1 MNYSKGTIEF
11 HIEGSTA
18 VSLGKF
24 DGLHK
29 GHQLLIR
36 RILEKKKEGL
46 SAVIFTFDFGRSQE
60 LMSGE
65 ERRSMLEQWGV
76 DYLLECPFV
85 PEVSHMEPEDFV
97 RRVLKGQLHAK
108 YLAVGTDFRF
118 GYQRRGDYKLLQ
130 DMALECGFIVDV
142 VEKAKWNQRDISST
156 FIREMLGEGNMPLVR
171 ELLGYPYSITGT
183 VVHGRAMGRGLGM
196 PTINLLPDERK
207 LLPPNGV
214 YAVKCLVD
222 GKCYRGITNI
232 GFKPTVG
239 GETVRGVET
248 YLLDV
253 DENLYEKEVTLYFY
267 AFERPEQK
275 FGSLEELKEQM
286 QMDVAWVRNWF
297 ENAGED
303 LQDDVTGAK

>member
-1 MNYSKGTIEF
+1 MNYSKGTIDF

-85 PEVSHMEPEDFV
+85 PEVSHMAPEDFV

-118 GYQRRGDYKLLQ
+118 GYQRRGDY
-130 DMALECGFIVDV
+130 I
-142 VEKAKWNQRDISST
+142 
-156 FIREMLGEGNMPLVR
+156 
-171 ELLGYPYSITGT
+171 
-183 VVHGRAMGRGLGM
+183 
-196 PTINLLPDERK
+196 
-207 LLPPNGV
+207 
-214 YAVKCLVD
+214 
-222 GKCYRGITNI
+222 
-232 GFKPTVG
+232 KP
-239 GETVRGVET
+239 R
-248 YLLDV
+248 L
-253 DENLYEKEVTLYFY
+253 N
-267 AFERPEQK
+267 
-275 FGSLEELKEQM
+275 
-286 QMDVAWVRNWF
+286 
-297 ENAGED
+297 
-303 LQDDVTGAK
+303 